1 MISLNDVTKRY
12 HVRGLPTRIVL
23 NNVSLD
29 FPTGRNIGI
38 LGLNGAGKSTLIR
51 LLSGAESPD
60 SGTITRAGMISFPL
74 GFASIFHPDLTGREN
89 ITFVSRIYGIDR
101 RDIIDYV
108 LWFSELGSYFDAP
121 VKFYSSGMLAKLA
134 FGLCLAINFDV
145 YLIDEITEVGDGV
158 FREKSA
164 RAFRERADRSNIIIV
179 SHNIDTIREYCDTG
193 AILHDGKITL
203 YNNVEDALVNFR
215 DVISMGTASSTR
227 NPEMGETDNDK

>member
-1 MISLNDVTKRY
+1 MISLNAVTKQY
-12 HVRGLPTRIVL
+12 HVRGLPTRTVL
-23 NNVSLD
+23 DAVSLEI
-29 FPTGRNIGI
+29 PRGRNIGI

-60 SGTITRAGMISFPL
+60 RGTITRSGMISFPL

-89 ITFVSRIYGIDR
+89 INFVSRIYGVKKNDV
-101 RDIIDYV
+101 IDYV
-108 LWFSELGSYFDAP
+108 LWFSELGAYFEAP

-145 YLIDEITEVGDGV
+145 YLIDEITEVGDGI

-179 SHNIDTIREYCDTG
+179 SHNADTIREYCDTG

-203 YNNVEDALVNFR
+203 YNSVEDALVNFR
-215 DVISMGTASSTR
+215 DVVSMKSANKRSGSG
-227 NPEMGETDNDK
+227 MGERGNDQ